1 MSKNHHPLQGS
12 TGKRVH
18 KSKKREPSKAS
29 RLWPY
34 FGLVGGLL
42 LGAAVLV
49 GRGNRTPSPTTPS
62 PTPTISQPSLPVPAV
77 TAIWLEPTMTPR
89 PMATPVPPPLGYKP
103 SYVGGPRLEM
113 EKPDLDLGT
122 LVYEQHVVAT
132 WTVRNVGDATL
143 TMRPPA
149 IAKTLEGC

>member
-29 RLWPY
+29 RFWPY

-62 PTPTISQPSLPVPAV
+62 PTPTTSQPSF
-77 TAIWLEPTMTPR
+77 
-89 PMATPVPPPLGYKP
+89 PMATPIPPPLGYKP
-103 SYVGGPRLEM
+103 SYVGGPRLEV